1 MIVSD
6 LRERLRL
13 QDFSAYVGSNLGPDP
28 RFLRL
33 TGMARRL
40 FDLPIAMVNLIDATD
55 MWPKAEEGIIVGRQ
69 PRETTLCNLVIDGGT
84 LLVPDL
90 AADPRFAGLPGIT
103 QAGLRFYAGVPIV
116 TPGGQVL
123 GVFCVLDRR
132 PRPDFQTEQTSLLE
146 QFAGIAMDQLSLDKL
161 QRDAA
166 TAQKA
171 AEQMA
176 QARASFL
183 AMMSHEIRTPLNAIL
198 GFGEMLAHAGLPEPY
213 GDYARTV
220 HDTGRSLMQV
230 LNHTLD
236 YARLESGKVELEERP
251 FSLSDLVARGQR
263 MVQKTCQDKG
273 LTLSVDL
280 DPALPDRWRGDGIR
294 LQQVLNNLLFN
305 ATKFTKTG
313 GVTLCLR
320 QDRQEGNRLWL
331 RADVVD
337 TGIGVAPEHRDSLFT
352 PFFQAD
358 SSHARRFDGSGLG
371 LAICRQLVHA
381 MGGQIGYEPVPDGG
395 SRFWLRLPLAAA

>member
-13 QDFSAYVGSNLGPDP
+13 QDFSVYVGSDLGPDP

-40 FDLPIAMVNLIDATD
+40 FDLPIAMVNLIDAAD
-55 MWPKAEEGIIVGRQ
+55 MWPKAEEGICVGRQ

-84 LLVPDL
+84 LVVPDL
-90 AADPRFAGLPGIT
+90 AADPRFTGLPGVV
-103 QAGLRFYAGVPIV
+103 QGGLRFYAGAPIL
-116 TPGGQVL
+116 TPSGQVL
-123 GVFCVLDRR
+123 GVLCVLDRQ
-132 PRPDFQTEQTSLLE
+132 PRPDFRTDQAATLE
-146 QFAGIAMDQLSLDKL
+146 ELAGIAMDQLSLDKVR
-161 QRDAA
+161 RDAA
-166 TAQKA
+166 AAQKA

-198 GFGEMLAHAGLPEPY
+198 GFGEMLARADLPEPY

-263 MVQKTCQDKG
+263 LVQKTCHDKG

-280 DPALPDRWRGDGIR
+280 DPALPVRLRGDGIR

-305 ATKFTKTG
+305 AAKFTDTG
-313 GVTLCLR
+313 GIVLSLR
-320 QDRQEGNRLWL
+320 HDGRDGHRFRL
-331 RADVVD
+331 RIDVVD
-337 TGIGVAPEHRDSLFT
+337 SGIGIDPNRRDNLFT

-381 MGGQIGYEPVPDGG
+381 MGGEIGYEPVPQGG
-395 SRFWLRLPLAAA
+395 SRFWLRLPLVAA

>member
-13 QDFSAYVGSNLGPDP
+13 QEFSAYVGSDLGPDQ

-33 TGMARRL
+33 TSLARRL
-40 FDLPIAMVNLIDATD
+40 FNLPIAMVNLIDAVD
-55 MWPKAEEGIIVGRQ
+55 MWPKAEEGICVGRV
-69 PRETTLCNLVIDGGT
+69 PRETTLCNLVIDGDP
-84 LLVPDL
+84 LIVPDL
-90 AADPRFAGLPGIT
+90 AADPRFASLPGIS
-103 QAGLRFYAGVPIV
+103 QGGLRFYAGVPIT
-116 TPGGQVL
+116 TPSGHIL
-123 GVFCVLDRR
+123 GVFCVLDRQ
-132 PRPDFQTEQTSLLE
+132 PRPDFQGDQVAMLE
-146 QFAGIAMDQLSLDKL
+146 QLAGIAMDQLSLDKV
-161 QRDAA
+161 QREAA
-166 TAQKA
+166 VAQKA

-198 GFGEMLAHAGLPEPY
+198 GFGEMLAAADLPEPY

-236 YARLESGKVELEERP
+236 YARLESGKVELEDRP
-251 FSLSDLVARGQR
+251 FILSDLVARGQR
-263 MVQKTCQDKG
+263 LVQKTCQDKG
-273 LTLSVDL
+273 LTLAVDL
-280 DPALPDRWRGDGIR
+280 DPTLSDRWRGDGIR
-294 LQQVLNNLLFN
+294 LQQVVNNLLFN
-305 ATKFTKTG
+305 AAKFTETG
-313 GVTLCLR
+313 SITLSLRPDGRDGHRVRLRIDVT
-320 QDRQEGNRLWL
+320 
-331 RADVVD
+331 D
-337 TGIGVAPEHRDSLFT
+337 TGIGVAPDHRDHLFT

-381 MGGQIGYEPVPDGG
+381 MGGEIGYEPMPAGG
-395 SRFWLRLPLAAA
+395 SRFWLRLPLMAA